1 MRCRAKSK
9 MAKKAYC
16 SVSPACWAQF
26 VSGCL
31 YAGGDRTVRFLVLL
45 YVEDPRPTPSRA
57 EHSGNISCSKSS
69 RKLQTP
75 LLPQHTRVT
84 SSSVNM
90 SLTPPRYSA
99 IVLLRHWPLATLR
112 VARLHTSPQG
122 DLPQPIKAVVRPPRF
137 KWVMVPIK
145 QNSQKTSHN
154 FGPQPTRYSGSTPS
168 ISNSPAFASHSPC
181 PLHPI
186 SVNPANSFFPPIGLL
201 QRLEPFF
208 FLGNELKLPT
218 P

>member
-99 IVLLRHWPLATLR
+99 IVLLRHWPLATLS

-122 DLPQPIKAVVRPPRF
+122 DLPQPIEAVVRPPRF

-145 QNSQKTSHN
+145 LAKNFSQFWSTTYTIFRVNPVNFQLPSFCLTLAVSPPPN
-154 FGPQPTRYSGSTPS
+154 FGEPGELFFSPYRTPPTTRA
-168 ISNSPAFASHSPC
+168 I
-181 PLHPI
+181 
-186 SVNPANSFFPPIGLL
+186 
-201 QRLEPFF
+201 F